1 MAEQNI
7 QLKKLK
13 KGNRI
18 LLETKECVFD
28 IEILSP
34 EKAVIMISG
43 GRRFLKPTEAVI
55 IGVFGRRKVDDLDSL
70 LAEKEIEKNIGI
82 EIQYHDKDNITS
94 DFVTSPVVSA
104 KIYGETWGFEMWDAN
119 ERNAK
124 LEQSLEEARGRLRV
138 STKSSKEEEQGNHE
152 NPDV

>member
-1 MAEQNI
+1 MTEKNI
-7 QLKKLK
+7 QVHKLK

-28 IEILSP
+28 IEIVSP
-34 EKAVIMISG
+34 NNGVILISG
-43 GRRFLKPTEAVI
+43 GRRFLKPTEATL

-70 LAEKEIEKNIGI
+70 LSEKEIEKNLGI

-94 DFVTSPVVSA
+94 DFVTSPIISA
-104 KIYGETWGFEMWDAN
+104 KIYGEGWDFEMWDSN
-119 ERNAK
+119 EKNAK
-124 LEQSLEEARGRLRV
+124 LDKSLEEARGRLRIA
-138 STKSSKEEEQGNHE
+138 TKAAKEEQDHNE